1 LSRLDLGKL
10 FFAVGGPG
18 GHFVSMVVHAI
29 AQEHDL
35 DVQAERDGANYIL
48 VCTETAGDLIVA
60 EHRLQIVFDDLP
72 EVVKLFVLRV
82 YLQGVLGV
90 ALGGVDARDD
100 ALPLLGSGAS
110 ANDGRPTRQATS
122 RRPSR
127 LLRVSFL
134 LSPCR

>member
-1 LSRLDLGKL
+1 
-10 FFAVGGPG
+10 
-18 GHFVSMVVHAI
+18 MVVHAI

-82 YLQGVLGV
+82 YLQGVLGGCARWRRRTGRRLA
-90 ALGGVDARDD
+90 ALGV
-100 ALPLLGSGAS
+100 
-110 ANDGRPTRQATS
+110 GRIG
-122 RRPSR
+122 
-127 LLRVSFL
+127 
-134 LSPCR
+134 